1 MGLLL
6 LPKERSA
13 LSDPQAQPVADPMP
27 CRHGWVHPSGSWGDA
42 EHQVGV
48 PGKVVMGPFSELRG
62 LKNPVWGLLG
72 PCEFG
77 RVVCLQP
84 WEMPH
89 VRLCADV
96 ADNTSLDVWDI
107 SPEQTPRKEK
117 LVKSQLLPGRDGRV
131 TKSIST
137 ALPRVTRPAA
147 QPPAVALPARVFS
160 VWLLAWLPRT
170 CLPSSKPHVIFLGV
184 GGSPVQS
191 QTAPATG
198 T

>member
-13 LSDPQAQPVADPMP
+13 LYDPQAQPVADPVP
-27 CRHGWVHPSGSWGDA
+27 CRHGWAHPSGSWGGV

-89 VRLCADV
+89 VRLCADA
-96 ADNTSLDVWDI
+96 ADNTSLDVRDI

-131 TKSIST
+131 TKSISPRCLGSPV
-137 ALPRVTRPAA
+137 LPRSPRQWLCPPGFSQCGFLHGSPALVS
-147 QPPAVALPARVFS
+147 PSLK
-160 VWLLAWLPRT
+160 PR
-170 CLPSSKPHVIFLGV
+170 VIFLGV